1 MRTLLLTEAPFR
13 DLASR
18 AILAE
23 TAAAVPHAPP
33 LLLATRAQV
42 VPAGFLPVAPGEVP
56 APLDQVL
63 LAGIFLDRDQ
73 LEVALATAAAAIAG
87 GARLLVHN
95 LALEGEAARARPPAG
110 VAVLDQ
116 ATELCLRDHRTA
128 SVLTLWRVAAP
139 LRLLGYPER
148 LVTPDDALAAKL
160 PPGPMLGLAIRGGE
174 EMRRSWRPRLPTIAR
189 ILSLAEGWPVLAL
202 TTRLPGGPDDD
213 LPAASEILA
222 AALPGAALL
231 LPELADPVVWRR
243 QLTPARCKA
252 LVGRCRMVVT
262 NRDLVAAYTIAS
274 GVPVLGLALGADR
287 RIVSCL
293 ATLANDLPPG
303 SALLH
308 PAPG

>member
-23 TAAAVPHAPP
+23 AAEAVPHAPP
-33 LLLATRAQV
+33 LLLATRAQR

-56 APLDQVL
+56 AGIRQVL
-63 LAGIFLDRDQ
+63 LTGIFLDRGQ

-95 LALEGEAARARPPAG
+95 LALEGEAARAEAPAG
-110 VAVLDQ
+110 AAVLDH
-116 ATELCLRDHRTA
+116 AAGLGLRDHRTA
-128 SVLTLWRVAAP
+128 NILTLWRVAAP

-148 LVTPDDALAAKL
+148 LVPPDDALAAKL
-160 PPGPMLGLAIRGGE
+160 PPGPILGLAIRGGE

-189 ILSLAEGWPVLAL
+189 ILSLAGGWAVLAL
-202 TTRLPGGPDDD
+202 PTRLPGGPDDD
-213 LPAASEILA
+213 LVAAREIVA

-243 QLTPARCKA
+243 QLTPARFKA

-262 NRDLVAAYTIAS
+262 NRDLVAALATAS

-293 ATLANDLPPG
+293 ATVANELPPG

-308 PAPG
+308 PAAG